1 MACNCFKPG
10 RAWRHGPH
18 QVAQKSRMVILPA
31 LRLDPLPPWI
41 SGAFSPAAIGARGI
55 FSSSKMRTA
64 LACALFFARARRAT
78 SPSDAGW
85 STCIA
90 LFCRIVGAWAAF
102 AGVGAELKDAGGAGG
117 LV

>member
-1 MACNCFKPG
+1 
-10 RAWRHGPH
+10 
-18 QVAQKSRMVILPA
+18 MVILPA
-31 LRLDPLPPWI
+31 LKLDPLPPWI
-41 SGAFSPAAIGARGI
+41 SGAFSPAAMGARGI

-90 LFCRIVGAWAAF
+90 LFCRIVGDWPGFAARSAGERFADEGF
-102 AGVGAELKDAGGAGG
+102 AGEMLCGG
-117 LV
+117 